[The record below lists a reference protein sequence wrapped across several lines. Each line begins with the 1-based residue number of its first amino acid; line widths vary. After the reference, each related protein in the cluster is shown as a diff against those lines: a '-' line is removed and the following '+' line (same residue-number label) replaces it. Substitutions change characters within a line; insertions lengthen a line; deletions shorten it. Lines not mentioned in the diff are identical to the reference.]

1 MLASI
6 DYDFFSIQTLRG
18 EIVCG
23 SDMDSWPTYRTDT
36 TSHYLRHQAEIMTEL
51 VPCLGGTKFMRQW
64 AGLTDMTPDM
74 APIMEG
80 NYPVREYFM
89 DIGWGYFGFKSG
101 PIAGRYMARFMAH
114 GERPALLKPF
124 ALDRFKCHRFLGE
137 TTRSVYYG
145 PWN

>member
-1 MLASI
+1 
-6 DYDFFSIQTLRG
+6 
-18 EIVCG
+18 
-23 SDMDSWPTYRTDT
+23 
-36 TSHYLRHQAEIMTEL
+36 MTEL